1 VPRPPVCEYRRMDAA
16 VVTDL
21 RGQRIVRVLRAVFA
35 VYGLIA
41 LLWIPLRNLGS
52 DDFSSANYL
61 SYFTI
66 ESNILAVVVLLVGA
80 LRDPQSRGW
89 QLFRG
94 ATTLYMV
101 ITGIVYAVLL
111 ANIDV
116 MLQDGWINTALHRL
130 LPLVLL
136 LDWVLAPSRVRISEV
151 QSLSWLVFPAVYGA
165 YSLIR
170 GPIVDWYP
178 YPFLDPRQ
186 QGYLQLAVTA
196 VVLLLAM
203 ALMAL
208 AVNAVGRLGARR
220 RFGLDQ

>member
-1 VPRPPVCEYRRMDAA
+1 MDAA

-41 LLWIPLRNLGS
+41 LLWIPVRNAGS
-52 DDFSSANYL
+52 PDFSPANYL

-66 ESNILAVVVLLVGA
+66 ESNILAVVVLLIGA
-80 LRDPQSRGW
+80 VRDPQSRGW

-111 ANIDV
+111 AQVDV
-116 MLQDGWINTALHRL
+116 MLQDAWINTALHRL

-136 LDWVLAPSRVRISEV
+136 VDWVIAPSRVRITDARC
-151 QSLSWLVFPAVYGA
+151 LSWLVFPVVYGV

-178 YPFLDPRQ
+178 YPFLDPRE

-220 RFGLDQ
+220 RYGEVR

>member
-1 VPRPPVCEYRRMDAA
+1 MDAA
-16 VVTDL
+16 VVTEL
-21 RGQRIVRVLRAVFA
+21 RGQRIVRVLRAAFA

-41 LLWIPLRNLGS
+41 LLWIPLRNAGS
-52 DDFSSANYL
+52 ADFSTADYL

-66 ESNILAVVVLLVGA
+66 ESNILAVVVLLIGA
-80 LRDPQSRGW
+80 VRDPQSRRW

-111 ANIDV
+111 ANVDV
-116 MLQDGWINTALHRL
+116 MLQDAWINTALHRL

-136 LDWVLAPSRVRISEV
+136 LDWVLAPSRVRISDA
-151 QSLSWLVFPAVYGA
+151 QSLGWLIFPAVYGG

-178 YPFLDPRQ
+178 YPFLDPRD

-220 RFGLDQ
+220 RYGEDR